1 MTGANMTFKG
11 KTAVVTGAGGGMGL
25 AITQGLLAAGAAVTA
40 IDVKPRPSALSEAGA
55 ALQYVEGDLT
65 DDSFV
70 ARTMQGAFDLHGR
83 LDYLV
88 NAAAVLWF
96 DRDVSMVEIDLDVW
110 DKVLQIDLKTMVHTT
125 RHAVPLMQRS
135 QGGAMVHIASTQ
147 ALRGDNK
154 PQDAY
159 QASKA
164 AVISLSKSLAIQFAA
179 DNIRSNSVV
188 PGPCHSPMQARW
200 DENPQFKQATADVIP
215 LGRVGDPQDIANA
228 VLFLLSEKA
237 SYITGTELIV
247 DGGLTAR
254 P

>member
-1 MTGANMTFKG
+1 MQFTG
-11 KTAVVTGAGGGMGL
+11 KTAVVTGAAGGMGL
-25 AITQGLLAAGAAVTA
+25 VITQELLAAGASVAA
-40 IDVKPRPSALSEAGA
+40 LDVKPRPAALNDAGA
-55 ALQYVEGDLT
+55 ALKYLEGDLT
-65 DDSFV
+65 DDAFV
-70 ARTMQGAFDLHGR
+70 AGAMQAAFELNGS

-110 DKVLQIDLKTMVHTT
+110 DKVLEIDLKTMVHTT
-125 RHAVPLMQRS
+125 RHAVPLMKRS

-147 ALRGDNK
+147 ALRGDDK

-164 AVISLSKSLAIQFAA
+164 AIISLSKSLAIQFAA

-188 PGPCHSPMQARW
+188 PGPCQSPMQARW
-200 DENPQFKQATADVIP
+200 GENPQIKQATAEVIP

-228 VLFLLSEKA
+228 VLFLLSDRA

>member
-1 MTGANMTFKG
+1 MDFQG

-25 AITQGLLAAGAAVTA
+25 AITQALLAGGASVAA
-40 IDVKPRPSALSEAGA
+40 IDLKPRPVELEQAGSAL
-55 ALQYVEGDLT
+55 LYVEGDLT
-65 DDSFV
+65 DDTFV
-70 ARTMQGAFDLHGR
+70 AEAVQQAFALNSR
-83 LDYLV
+83 LDCLV

-110 DKVLQIDLKTMVHTT
+110 DKVLEIDLKTVVHTT
-125 RHAVPLMQRS
+125 RHAVPLMKRS

-147 ALRGDNK
+147 ALRGDDK

-164 AVISLSKSLAIQFAA
+164 AILSLSKSLAIQFAR
-179 DNIRSNSVV
+179 DGIRSNCVV
-188 PGPCHSPMQARW
+188 PGPCESPMQARW
-200 DENPQFKQATADVIP
+200 ESNPASKKATADVIP
-215 LGRVGDPQDIANA
+215 LGRVGRPQDIAEA
-228 VLFLLSEKA
+228 VLFLLSDRA

>member
-1 MTGANMTFKG
+1 MSFAG

-25 AITQGLLAAGAAVTA
+25 AITQRLLAAGAWVTA
-40 IDVKPRPSALSEAGA
+40 IDLKTAPDALKDAGP
-55 ALQYVEGDLT
+55 ALRYLQGDLT
-65 DDSFV
+65 DDAFV
-70 ARTMQGAFDLHGR
+70 SKAIQGAFEVRER
-83 LDYLV
+83 LDFLV

-96 DRDVSMVEIDLDVW
+96 DRDVSMVDIDLDVW
-110 DKVLQIDLKTMVHTT
+110 DRVLEIDLKSMVHTT
-125 RHAVPLMQRS
+125 RHAVPLMKRS

-147 ALRGDNK
+147 ALRGDSK

-164 AVISLSKSLAIQFAA
+164 AVLSLSKSLAIQFASA
-179 DNIRSNSVV
+179 RIRSNCVV
-188 PGPCHSPMQARW
+188 PGPCQSPMQARW
-200 DENPQFKQATADVIP
+200 DEDPQSRQATADVIP
-215 LGRVGDPQDIANA
+215 LGRVGDPEDIANA
-228 VLFLLSEKA
+228 VLFLLSDQA